1 MSEPGFLHATRASY
15 DTIAAAYTDLAR
27 DELARK
33 PMDRAQLAVFAESV
47 LSTGPQVGPVADIG
61 CGPGRIA
68 AHLHGLGLR
77 VFGLDL
83 SPGMI
88 AAARREHP
96 ELRFEVGS
104 MLDLDLADDSLGGL
118 VAWYSIIH
126 VPDEELPRVFA
137 EFHRVLAPGGRLLLA
152 FQAGDEPLRL
162 TEAFGHEV
170 SLDCHRRHPDTIAAL
185 LTASGLVMHARTV
198 REPDP
203 GEGVRPTRH
212 AYLSAR
218 KPGLDPGA

>member
-1 MSEPGFLHATRASY
+1 MSEPGFLRATRASY
-15 DTIAAAYTDLAR
+15 DTIATAYTDLAR

-47 LSTGPQVGPVADIG
+47 LAAGPEVGPVADIG

-88 AAARREHP
+88 AVARREHP

-126 VPDEELPRVFA
+126 LPDEELPGVFA

-152 FQAGDEPLRL
+152 FQTGDEPLRL

-170 SLDCHRRHPDTIAAL
+170 SLDCHRRHPDTIVDL
-185 LTASGLVMHARTV
+185 LTASGLVMHTRTV
-198 REPDP
+198 REPDA

-218 KPGLDPGA
+218 KPGLDPVA